1 MDYAQFFPEHLQDG
15 ARLPGTS
22 QWYRF
27 REFNVHY
34 VHRAVAV
41 SPVTVVAV
49 HGAGGHA
56 GALWPFVAATGLDA
70 AAIDLPLYGRTKLL
84 SPGARGQVRY
94 EDWVDLLVD
103 FVDTWPR
110 PVVLVGFSIGGIL
123 ASEVAARTTNVLRTV
138 ATCLVECSDPA
149 ALTAINRLG
158 MLGAAG
164 PVFAPLARGPISRI
178 PVPMR
183 WVARMDRMSGNRALT
198 RQCIRDPLSGQVSV
212 PLGFLASLVRY
223 RHHPHPEVILAHPAR
238 DAWTPLRLSTSHPH
252 SRLVLLEG
260 CGHFPVESPGVE
272 RLMSTIQG
280 S

>member
-94 EDWVDLLVD
+94 EDYPASASAL
-103 FVDTWPR
+103 WPGPSQWHR
-110 PVVLVGFSIGGIL
+110 PTPS
-123 ASEVAARTTNVLRTV
+123 R
-138 ATCLVECSDPA
+138 ECCRHRQSSSLPEC
-149 ALTAINRLG
+149 
-158 MLGAAG
+158 
-164 PVFAPLARGPISRI
+164 
-178 PVPMR
+178 
-183 WVARMDRMSGNRALT
+183 RAL
-198 RQCIRDPLSGQVSV
+198 P
-212 PLGFLASLVRY
+212 
-223 RHHPHPEVILAHPAR
+223 
-238 DAWTPLRLSTSHPH
+238 
-252 SRLVLLEG
+252 
-260 CGHFPVESPGVE
+260 
-272 RLMSTIQG
+272 
-280 S
+280 